1 MGNVQNDKEEKEIN
15 NGNKGTCQM
24 AGALLMEKKAGE
36 TAWRQR
42 K

>member
-1 MGNVQNDKEEKEIN
+1 MGNVQNDKKEEIN
-15 NGNKGTCQM
+15 NGNKGTCQA
-24 AGALLMEKKAGE
+24 AGALLMDKKAGE